1 MNTHK
6 RLVFPTIPRQFK
18 GRFPK
23 RFVNDCHGWNFSQAE
38 LLEAKK
44 NGRMLTMDLD
54 MSGKPSCSLRC
65 GHCFNSVLKLK
76 EKRGELLTDQEI
88 KNILSEAKSLGLKSV
103 KIIGPGEPL
112 EEKSLIPFLEFMV
125 ENGIKPLIFT
135 KATALGNPRISLTIH
150 GMGPDELARR
160 LREDFDVTIC
170 FGANSFNPELQ
181 SSIVRRR
188 WYPEIRNRA
197 LELLA
202 HHGFN
207 EYAPGEPTRLAMIFN
222 PIMKN
227 NFDEVFEVYTWSR
240 LRNIVVVSSP
250 TMVSGKCAEPETYSK
265 ITPSET
271 ELIALYIKI
280 NKWAIEKGIYTLAD
294 LERDGIAS
302 YVGAKP
308 CQQVAVAL
316 FLRRDGLAFRC
327 PGDDVSIQGHLR
339 ESSLTEI
346 WENSENLRIHSGKIN
361 VGCPPKIGKSIPEG
375 FFENVLLGLKQAL
388 S

>member
-1 MNTHK
+1 MHK
-6 RLVFPTIPRQFK
+6 RLVFPTISRQFK

-23 RFVNDCHGWNFSQAE
+23 GFVNDCHGWNFSRSE
-38 LLEAKK
+38 ILDAKK
-44 NGRMLTMDLD
+44 GGKMLTMDLD
-54 MSGKPSCSLRC
+54 MSGKPSCSLSC

-76 EKRGELLTDQEI
+76 EKKGELLTDAEI
-88 KNILSEAKSLGLKSV
+88 KAILREAKPLGLKSV

-135 KATALGNPRISLTIH
+135 KATALGRAGLSDKIH
-150 GMGPDELARR
+150 GMGPDELARK
-160 LREDFDVTIC
+160 LREDFDATIC

-181 SSIVRRR
+181 ASIVRRH
-188 WYPEIRNRA
+188 WYPEARNRA

-207 EYAPGEPTRLAMIFN
+207 EYVPWEPTRLIVIFN
-222 PIMKN
+222 PIMRN
-227 NFDEVFEVYTWSR
+227 NADEVFEVYKWSK
-240 LRNIVVVSSP
+240 LRNMAVIASP
-250 TMVSGKCAEPETYSK
+250 PMVSGSCADPQVYGNLTPPEPE
-265 ITPSET
+265 
-271 ELIALYIKI
+271 LISLYVEI
-280 NKWAIEKGIYTLAD
+280 NKWAIDNGIYTLAD
-294 LERDGIAS
+294 VERDGVAS
-302 YVGAKP
+302 YVGARP

-339 ESSLTEI
+339 QSSLSEI
-346 WENSENLRIHSGKIN
+346 WQNSENLRVHSGKIN
-361 VGCPPKIGKSIPEG
+361 VGCPPKLGKTFPEG
-375 FFENVLLGLKQAL
+375 FFDKVLGQLREAF